1 MGPGKAPPRPSSPS
15 VTLPRWALA
24 LLVAACAAGLAGVAF
39 LLGRT
44 TAPAPALAPQA
55 AAAVSDSSL
64 EAPPA
69 GAPEEVEAA
78 AAGEELDP
86 SPSARPGP
94 LTDVPGLLSD
104 RPRPPD
110 GGEADAAAVAAY
122 FTQVDALGAQ
132 ARAAQDPKAL
142 AQGVLD
148 QALSGNMSGVEGL
161 IATQRA
167 LQEKMAEILPPPSCR
182 EHHQRSLRL
191 IGRAVALL
199 ERTRDAVGGK
209 SASDLGAMATE
220 GRAIEEEA
228 RATDALASDLRRAAG
243 LPPVP

>member
-1 MGPGKAPPRPSSPS
+1 MGPGKTPPRPSSPS

-24 LLVAACAAGLAGVAF
+24 LLVAACAVGLAGVAF
-39 LLGRT
+39 LLGRA

-55 AAAVSDSSL
+55 AAAGSDSSL
-64 EAPPA
+64 EAPPSRA
-69 GAPEEVEAA
+69 SEDVEAA
-78 AAGEELDP
+78 AAGERLDLP
-86 SPSARPGP
+86 ASASPGP
-94 LTDVPGLLSD
+94 LTEVPG
-104 RPRPPD
+104 PPA

-122 FTQVDALGAQ
+122 FTQVDALGAH
-132 ARAAQDPKAL
+132 ARAAQDPRAL
-142 AQGVLD
+142 AQGILD
-148 QALSGNMSGVEGL
+148 QALSGNMSGVESL
-161 IATQRA
+161 IGTQRA

-199 ERTRDAVGGK
+199 ERTRDAVAGK
-209 SASDLGAMATE
+209 SPSDLAAMATE

>member
-1 MGPGKAPPRPSSPS
+1 MSPGPTPARPSPPS

-39 LLGRT
+39 LLGRV
-44 TAPAPALAPQA
+44 TAPAPALEPQA
-55 AAAVSDSSL
+55 ATADSDSAL
-64 EAPPA
+64 EASPS
-69 GAPEEVEAA
+69 GALEDVEAA
-78 AAGEELDP
+78 TVGEEINP
-86 SPSARPGP
+86 SPSASPWP
-94 LTDVPGLLSD
+94 LTDVPGPPSD
-104 RPRPPD
+104 RPGPPA

-132 ARAAQDPKAL
+132 ARAAQDPRAL
-142 AQGVLD
+142 AQGILD
-148 QALSGNMSGVEGL
+148 QALSGNMSGVESL

-191 IGRAVALL
+191 IGRAIALL
-199 ERTRDAVGGK
+199 ERTRDAVAGK
-209 SASDLGAMATE
+209 SPSDLGAMATE

-243 LPPVP
+243 LPPAP

>member
-1 MGPGKAPPRPSSPS
+1 MGPGPTPPRPSSPG
-15 VTLPRWALA
+15 VTLPGWALA
-24 LLVAACAAGLAGVAF
+24 LLVAACATGLAGVAF
-39 LLGRT
+39 LLGRV

-55 AAAVSDSSL
+55 AAAGSDSSL
-64 EAPPA
+64 EDPPSR
-69 GAPEEVEAA
+69 APEDVEAA
-78 AAGEELDP
+78 VADEELEP
-86 SPSARPGP
+86 LPSASPGS
-94 LTDVPGLLSD
+94 LTDVPGPPSD
-104 RPRPPD
+104 RPRPP
-110 GGEADAAAVAAY
+110 GGSDSDPAAVAAY
-122 FTQVDALGAQ
+122 FAQVEAIGAQ
-132 ARAAQDPKAL
+132 AKATQDPRAL
-142 AQGVLD
+142 AQGILD
-148 QALSGNMSGVEGL
+148 QALSGNMSGVESL

-199 ERTRDAVGGK
+199 ERTRDAVAGK

>member
-1 MGPGKAPPRPSSPS
+1 MGPGQAPPRPSSPS
-15 VTLPRWALA
+15 VTLPRWVLA

-39 LLGRT
+39 LLGRA

-55 AAAVSDSSL
+55 AAVGSDSSL
-64 EAPPA
+64 EAPPTR
-69 GAPEEVEAA
+69 APEDVEAA
-78 AAGEELDP
+78 AAGEELDLP
-86 SPSARPGP
+86 ASASPAP
-94 LTDVPGLLSD
+94 LTDVPLPETARGL
-104 RPRPPD
+104 RP
-110 GGEADAAAVAAY
+110 AARRTLAAIAAY
-122 FTQVDALGAQ
+122 FAQVDALGAQ
-132 ARAAQDPKAL
+132 ARAAQDPRAL

-191 IGRAVALL
+191 IGRAIALL
-199 ERTRDAVGGK
+199 ERTRDAVAGK
-209 SASDLGAMATE
+209 SPSDLGAMATE

-228 RATDALASDLRRAAG
+228 RATDALANDLRRAAG